1 MLPSKP
7 VCAIQDNSHQSSD
20 SNLQFYKIQIL
31 FLPSHKPRLKCSAV
45 TAVGAAF
52 PAHSK
57 TEHSQPSRK
66 DGAVLST
73 CRGVRKGRNQGG
85 ILDFGFEYQ
94 RTVIPSTE
102 LRGAGRKAGL
112 RLSFRTSQVSD
123 DEYIAKQMGGL
134 PLGGRGGVLVGSLSA
149 ALSVQTE

>member
-52 PAHSK
+52 RAQSR
-57 TEHSQPSRK
+57 TEQCQPHRK
-66 DGAVLST
+66 DAAVLFT
-73 CRGVRKGRNQGG
+73 WRGVRKGRNQGG